1 MINPDVFREDVGL
14 NTIAN
19 TSDIDTY
26 TSIGNEIQNR
36 VSIIGTINVIGIIV
50 ISLFIILGI
59 IYILKSKKETLIKTI
74 IGIMM
79 IIIPIIIL
87 MLINIIML

>member
-1 MINPDVFREDVGL
+1 MINPDVFREDVEL
-14 NTIAN
+14 NTITN

-59 IYILKSKKETLIKTI
+59 IYILKSKKATLIKTL

-87 MLINIIML
+87 ALINIIML